1 MYQRFPEHPRLQ
13 LRGCSHRDLPQRGI
27 KETPDDRPG
36 IRRSDGFDLP
46 RNDVLKTAL
55 RHRCRRCTLNG
66 IRHLSDRL
74 CAGGGEEEKIRD
86 ELLIRIQKYLQGSFS
101 AVLFFRAKMKIV
113 AGDRA
118 QRENVPRHIRSSP
131 HCLPGLTSSSRKC
144 PVPVCQCFLSRIFT
158 AIEKQPPSC
167 TLHARKKAA
176 VLLFRIYFRYPVA
189 KSTTFRYG
197 VPFAHAARFSPAILT
212 IRSNV
217 SGRKKFPAT

>member
-118 QRENVPRHIRSSP
+118 QRKNVPRHI
-131 HCLPGLTSSSRKC
+131 L
-144 PVPVCQCFLSRIFT
+144 
-158 AIEKQPPSC
+158 
-167 TLHARKKAA
+167 
-176 VLLFRIYFRYPVA
+176 Y
-189 KSTTFRYG
+189 
-197 VPFAHAARFSPAILT
+197 
-212 IRSNV
+212 
-217 SGRKKFPAT
+217 

>member
-1 MYQRFPEHPRLQ
+1 M
-13 LRGCSHRDLPQRGI
+13 
-27 KETPDDRPG
+27 
-36 IRRSDGFDLP
+36 
-46 RNDVLKTAL
+46 
-55 RHRCRRCTLNG
+55 
-66 IRHLSDRL
+66 
-74 CAGGGEEEKIRD
+74 
-86 ELLIRIQKYLQGSFS
+86 QGSFS

-118 QRENVPRHIRSSP
+118 QRENVPRHIR
-131 HCLPGLTSSSRKC
+131 SRKC

>member
-36 IRRSDGFDLP
+36 IRRSDGLDLP

-55 RHRCRRCTLNG
+55 RHRCRRFTLNG

>member
-55 RHRCRRCTLNG
+55 RHRCRRFTLNG

-74 CAGGGEEEKIRD
+74 CTGGGEEEKIRD

>member
-55 RHRCRRCTLNG
+55 RHRCRRFTLNG

>member
-1 MYQRFPEHPRLQ
+1 MLFSAHPNIHYR
-13 LRGCSHRDLPQRGI
+13 
-27 KETPDDRPG
+27 T
-36 IRRSDGFDLP
+36 
-46 RNDVLKTAL
+46 
-55 RHRCRRCTLNG
+55 
-66 IRHLSDRL
+66 
-74 CAGGGEEEKIRD
+74 
-86 ELLIRIQKYLQGSFS
+86 IQKYLQGSFS

>member
-1 MYQRFPEHPRLQ
+1 MRRRRRRRKNTRRASNKDSEIFAGQ
-13 LRGCSHRDLPQRGI
+13 L
-27 KETPDDRPG
+27 
-36 IRRSDGFDLP
+36 
-46 RNDVLKTAL
+46 
-55 RHRCRRCTLNG
+55 
-66 IRHLSDRL
+66 
-74 CAGGGEEEKIRD
+74 
-86 ELLIRIQKYLQGSFS
+86 FS
-101 AVLFFRAKMKIV
+101 
-113 AGDRA
+113 
-118 QRENVPRHIRSSP
+118 
-131 HCLPGLTSSSRKC
+131 C
-144 PVPVCQCFLSRIFT
+144 PVFSREDEDRRRRPRSARECSKTHSVLSPLSPGSNFIFTQVSGSGLPVFLSRIFT

>member
-176 VLLFRIYFRYPVA
+176 VLLFRIYVRYPVA

>member
-1 MYQRFPEHPRLQ
+1 MLSGALLLMASVIPIHVLMRR
-13 LRGCSHRDLPQRGI
+13 RG
-27 KETPDDRPG
+27 E
-36 IRRSDGFDLP
+36 RR
-46 RNDVLKTAL
+46 
-55 RHRCRRCTLNG
+55 
-66 IRHLSDRL
+66 
-74 CAGGGEEEKIRD
+74 KIRD
-86 ELLIRIQKYLQGSFS
+86 ELLLIRIQKYLQDSFS

-118 QRENVPRHIRSSP
+118 RRENVPRHIRSSP

>member
-46 RNDVLKTAL
+46 CNDVLKTAL

-86 ELLIRIQKYLQGSFS
+86 ELLK
-101 AVLFFRAKMKIV
+101 
-113 AGDRA
+113 
-118 QRENVPRHIRSSP
+118 
-131 HCLPGLTSSSRKC
+131 
-144 PVPVCQCFLSRIFT
+144 
-158 AIEKQPPSC
+158 
-167 TLHARKKAA
+167 
-176 VLLFRIYFRYPVA
+176 
-189 KSTTFRYG
+189 
-197 VPFAHAARFSPAILT
+197 
-212 IRSNV
+212 
-217 SGRKKFPAT
+217 